1 LDSSKPIGLAH
12 SQVKRHEKM
21 SFQIYGFFF
30 PTPYSQ
36 IDFEYVFNKFACH
49 LSSIELKLIK
59 LNLNLIIKLNLVEL
73 KLDFNRISFN
83 LFELNWIQIKSKL
96 HAMSFNGT

>member
-1 LDSSKPIGLAH
+1 
-12 SQVKRHEKM
+12 M
-21 SFQIYGFFF
+21 SFQIYGFFFFF

-83 LFELNWIQIKSKL
+83 LFELN
-96 HAMSFNGT
+96 